1 MKNSKEVKLNP
12 IIISSERISLE
23 PISIAG
29 LSDFHEYSVY
39 PELYK
44 YLEFSP
50 FQSLKESETYL
61 QKLVE
66 KSEMPFA
73 QYWFTKLNKNGKI
86 IRSFGMHSLDVYR
99 KSVEIG
105 YGISP
110 NYWGKGYFNEVLKTA
125 TEYIFNDL
133 DLRRIVART
142 AVLNNASIRGLEK
155 LGFLKEGIMR
165 EYYRDV
171 DGKWFDAILMAKI
184 NKDSEKCL

>member
-110 NYWGKGYFNEVLKTA
+110 NYRGKGYFNEVLKIA
-125 TEYIFNDL
+125 MEYIFNDL
-133 DLRRIVART
+133 NFRRILART
-142 AVLNNASIRGLEK
+142 AVLNNASINGLAK
-155 LGFLKEGIMR
+155 LDF
-165 EYYRDV
+165 
-171 DGKWFDAILMAKI
+171 
-184 NKDSEKCL
+184 

>member
-61 QKLVE
+61 QKL
-66 KSEMPFA
+66 
-73 QYWFTKLNKNGKI
+73 I
-86 IRSFGMHSLDVYR
+86 D
-99 KSVEIG
+99 
-105 YGISP
+105 
-110 NYWGKGYFNEVLKTA
+110 
-125 TEYIFNDL
+125 
-133 DLRRIVART
+133 
-142 AVLNNASIRGLEK
+142 
-155 LGFLKEGIMR
+155 
-165 EYYRDV
+165 
-171 DGKWFDAILMAKI
+171 
-184 NKDSEKCL
+184 